1 MDELHIPMIQ
11 WMVNL
16 LILMIPDFPDPD
28 TVINLENSVEKHDL
42 GIAKLELDAIALAKK
57 LSQYSSYLSR
67 WNYLV
72 ILLFLLKIKRDIKQ
86 RKNIVNQQYS
96 NKIFFKKQ
104 RREGQL
110 VVAIRDCFKTLKEI
124 LVQFLNYL
132 QHCPVG
138 MWNFGVFLITLEFL
152 WKQC

>member
-28 TVINLENSVEKHDL
+28 ILISLENSAEKRDL
-42 GIAKLELDAIALAKK
+42 GIAKLELDAMALAKK

-72 ILLFLLKIKRDIKQ
+72 IVLFLLKIKHGIKQ
-86 RKNIVNQQYS
+86 RKNTVNQLYA
-96 NKIFFKKQ
+96 NKNWKKKKQ

-124 LVQFLNYL
+124 LGQFLS
-132 QHCPVG
+132 
-138 MWNFGVFLITLEFL
+138 
-152 WKQC
+152 